1 MSPSELVFDPYSADF
16 YANPHELFR
25 RMREEVP
32 AYYNKQLD
40 FYALTRYEDVAAAYR
55 DFQTYSS
62 ARGLDLTMVT
72 SGQDPPKMILFMD
85 PPDHGRMRSL
95 LNKAFTAR
103 AIQSQR
109 NTLIELVQRF
119 LRTVDPRGFD
129 VVQDFSALFPVEA
142 ITAMAGVPDEFRQQ
156 VRFWVEETLGSQP
169 GRVEANEAG
178 MKAWLEI
185 AAYYYNLIEERRRQP
200 QDDMIST
207 LIAAEMRQQNDEASR
222 LEDYEIALF
231 ALLLVGAGAE
241 TVTKLVGNAVA
252 IFAQHPDQ
260 WQKLS
265 NDRRQIPAAVEEL
278 LRYDGPVLYN
288 VRCTRREVT
297 LHGVTIPAGKPV
309 LLCTAS
315 ANRDP
320 DTFTDADT
328 FDIGRDHTAAQHL
341 GLGYGIHSC
350 LGAALARMETAIAL
364 EHLLSFMPRYEV
376 MWEDCRRVSSS
387 NSTGWSHLPVRVLG

>member
-1 MSPSELVFDPYSADF
+1 MA
-16 YANPHELFR
+16 
-25 RMREEVP
+25 
-32 AYYNKQLD
+32 
-40 FYALTRYEDVAAAYR
+40 
-55 DFQTYSS
+55 
-62 ARGLDLTMVT
+62 MVT
-72 SGQDPPKMILFMD
+72 SGEDPPKMILFMD
-85 PPDHGRMRSL
+85 PPDHGRMRGL
-95 LNKAFTAR
+95 VNKAFTAR

-109 NTLIELVQRF
+109 SALIELVQRS
-119 LRTVDPRGFD
+119 LKTVDPRRFD
-129 VVQDFSALFPVEA
+129 VVQEFSALFPVEA
-142 ITAMAGVPDEFRQQ
+142 ITGMAGVPAESRQQ
-156 VRFWVEETLGSQP
+156 VRLWVEETLGSQP
-169 GRVEANEAG
+169 GRVEANDAG
-178 MKAWLEI
+178 MNAWLEI
-185 AAYYYNLIEERRRQP
+185 AAYYYSLVEERRRQP
-200 QDDMIST
+200 KNDMIST
-207 LIAAEMRQQNDEASR
+207 LIAAEMRQETGEPST

-241 TVTKLVGNAVA
+241 TVTKLVGTAVA

-260 WQKLS
+260 WQILFD
-265 NDRRQIPAAVEEL
+265 DRRQIPAAVEEL

-297 LHGVTIPAGKPV
+297 LHGVTVPAGKPV

-320 DTFTDADT
+320 DAFSDADT
-328 FDIGRDHTAAQHL
+328 FDIGRDHTRAQHL

-376 MWEDCRRVSSS
+376 IWEDCQRVNSS